1 MDFLLSFLTIITRV
15 LDHGSHEYVC
25 MENAICNSEEKYY
38 PHTLLQK
45 QPRHGPHGR
54 LFCVCNGIGSFL
66 VAICVVSE
74 RRDESPAEAWIRRV
88 GAVSRYTYSISLL
101 SLSLFRA
108 CSCVWPVAGPRDEAG
123 RTGTS
128 EEWERREGLTEARQ
142 ALYERGGHRG
152 PLPSPLMFNSCV
164 WALAGRRRRRRSVRE
179 ECEDA

>member
-1 MDFLLSFLTIITRV
+1 MVLMNTFEWKMQYATQKKNIIRILCCKSSHVTVRTAVSFVSATELAVSSLQSASFRNAGMRVQQKPESVGSEPYQGTCTRSLSF
-15 LDHGSHEYVC
+15 S
-25 MENAICNSEEKYY
+25 
-38 PHTLLQK
+38 
-45 QPRHGPHGR
+45 
-54 LFCVCNGIGSFL
+54 
-66 VAICVVSE
+66 
-74 RRDESPAEAWIRRV
+74 
-88 GAVSRYTYSISLL
+88 L